1 MATSAAARRGKAR
14 LDAFRAAKKTAVAS
28 SSEASEG
35 DVRRGDGA
43 GATTV
48 AEDFDYRHVH
58 HAPVVARVN
67 DDDRHDGA
75 ARATTSPPPPAAYV
89 VATSNPF
96 ADVEDE
102 YGESDAFERSRS
114 VVSGTVDEVSPVV
127 VRDAVVSSLDVSN
140 AYSVLADQYSGVV
153 AEKNREEETE
163 EERAQDES
171 EDEAARGVLG
181 VTTSTSR
188 AREQYERVMRALGGD
203 DKSESDIFQRSREEL
218 KAPDTPTTMAAPELE
233 AIIESVR
240 ADTSISAATSRAVR
254 EDQSEIAMLQD
265 VIDEMTSEK
274 LGLMRGLQ
282 KSQAMMDE
290 LATENDLLT
299 QRYNE
304 TKSQLTHVQSELDK
318 LWIEFQQSSAMN
330 NVVTHDRDSLS
341 MSAVDANER
350 VHALAAEVVNLE
362 ERLHEHDAVK
372 AENER
377 LRQEI
382 KVANARRAHV
392 ELVLDAT
399 REEQRLFKE
408 KIRDSELMKTLEKF
422 DDNESVFLCAWL
434 MKNDLDSEQEARVKA
449 DTKHAE
455 LLAESDSTG
464 TSIEVDEEQM
474 QLLTSINDLLGELE
488 IEKKTLAGELKDAND
503 AKRKLVERNE
513 LLESELAKVMRRLER
528 GDGGWSDEDEEQP
541 RKAGLFGIFRKR
553 R

>member
-43 GATTV
+43 DATTV

-67 DDDRHDGA
+67 DDDRRDGA

-89 VATSNPF
+89 VSTSNPF
-96 ADVEDE
+96 ADVEVE
-102 YGESDAFERSRS
+102 YGESDAFARS

-140 AYSVLADQYSGVV
+140 AYSVLADQYLGVV

-171 EDEAARGVLG
+171 EDEATRGVLG

-188 AREQYERVMRALGGD
+188 AREQYERVMRALGSD
-203 DKSESDIFQRSREEL
+203 DKSDLDIFQRSREEL
-218 KAPDTPTTMAAPELE
+218 KVPDTPTTMAAPELE

-240 ADTSISAATSRAVR
+240 ADTSISSATSRAVR

-265 VIDEMTSEK
+265 VIDDMTSEK

-377 LRQEI
+377 LLQEI

-434 MKNDLDSEQEARVKA
+434 MKKDLDSEQEARVKA

-455 LLAESDSTG
+455 LLAESDITG

-474 QLLTSINDLLGELE
+474 QLLTSINELLGELE

-528 GDGGWSDEDEEQP
+528 GDDGWSDDDEEQP
-541 RKAGLFGIFRKR
+541 RKAGLFGIFRR
-553 R
+553 RR

>member
-43 GATTV
+43 DATTV

-58 HAPVVARVN
+58 HAPAVDN
-67 DDDRHDGA
+67 DDDRRDGT
-75 ARATTSPPPPAAYV
+75 ARATMSPPPPVAYV
-89 VATSNPF
+89 VSTSNPF

-102 YGESDAFERSRS
+102 YGEGDAFARS
-114 VVSGTVDEVSPVV
+114 VVGGTVDEVSPVV
-127 VRDAVVSSLDVSN
+127 VRNAVVSSLDVSN

-188 AREQYERVMRALGGD
+188 AREQYERVMRALESD
-203 DKSESDIFQRSREEL
+203 DKSELDIFQRSRDEL
-218 KAPDTPTTMAAPELE
+218 KAPDTPTTIAAPELE

-240 ADTSISAATSRAVR
+240 ADTSISAATSRSVR

-265 VIDEMTSEK
+265 VIDDMTSEK

-377 LRQEI
+377 LLQEI
-382 KVANARRAHV
+382 KAANARRAHV

-422 DDNESVFLCAWL
+422 DDDESVFLCAWL
-434 MKNDLDSEQEARVKA
+434 MKKDLDSEQEARVKA

-455 LLAESDSTG
+455 LFAESASTG

-474 QLLTSINDLLGELE
+474 QLLTSINELLGELE

-503 AKRKLVERNE
+503 AKRELVERNE

-528 GDGGWSDEDEEQP
+528 GDDGWSDEEEEQP
-541 RKAGLFGIFRKR
+541 RKAGLFGIFRR
-553 R
+553 RR

>member
-35 DVRRGDGA
+35 DVRCGDGA
-43 GATTV
+43 DATTV

-67 DDDRHDGA
+67 DDDRRDGA

-89 VATSNPF
+89 VSTSNPF
-96 ADVEDE
+96 ADVEVE
-102 YGESDAFERSRS
+102 YGESDAFARS

-171 EDEAARGVLG
+171 EDEATRGVLG

-188 AREQYERVMRALGGD
+188 AREQYERVMRALGSD
-203 DKSESDIFQRSREEL
+203 DKSDLDIFQRSREEL
-218 KAPDTPTTMAAPELE
+218 KVPDTPTTMAAPELE

-240 ADTSISAATSRAVR
+240 ADTSISSATSRAVR

-265 VIDEMTSEK
+265 VIDDMTSEK

-377 LRQEI
+377 LLQEI

-434 MKNDLDSEQEARVKA
+434 MKKDLDSEQEARVKA

-455 LLAESDSTG
+455 LLAESDITG

-474 QLLTSINDLLGELE
+474 QLLTSINELLGELE

-528 GDGGWSDEDEEQP
+528 GDDGWSDDDEEQP
-541 RKAGLFGIFRKR
+541 RKAGLFGIFRR
-553 R
+553 RR

>member
-1 MATSAAARRGKAR
+1 
-14 LDAFRAAKKTAVAS
+14 
-28 SSEASEG
+28 
-35 DVRRGDGA
+35 
-43 GATTV
+43 
-48 AEDFDYRHVH
+48 
-58 HAPVVARVN
+58 
-67 DDDRHDGA
+67 
-75 ARATTSPPPPAAYV
+75 
-89 VATSNPF
+89 
-96 ADVEDE
+96 
-102 YGESDAFERSRS
+102 
-114 VVSGTVDEVSPVV
+114 
-127 VRDAVVSSLDVSN
+127 
-140 AYSVLADQYSGVV
+140 
-153 AEKNREEETE
+153 
-163 EERAQDES
+163 
-171 EDEAARGVLG
+171 
-181 VTTSTSR
+181 
-188 AREQYERVMRALGGD
+188 
-203 DKSESDIFQRSREEL
+203 
-218 KAPDTPTTMAAPELE
+218 MAAPELE

-265 VIDEMTSEK
+265 VIDDMTSEK

-377 LRQEI
+377 LLQEI

-434 MKNDLDSEQEARVKA
+434 MKKDLDSEQEARAKA

-464 TSIEVDEEQM
+464 TSIEVDDEQM
-474 QLLTSINDLLGELE
+474 QLLTSINELLGELE

-528 GDGGWSDEDEEQP
+528 GDDGWSDDDEEQP
-541 RKAGLFGIFRKR
+541 RKAGLFGIFRR
-553 R
+553 RR

>member
-28 SSEASEG
+28 SSDASEG

-43 GATTV
+43 DATTV
-48 AEDFDYRHVH
+48 AEDFDYRLVH
-58 HAPVVARVN
+58 HAPAVDN
-67 DDDRHDGA
+67 DDDRRDGT
-75 ARATTSPPPPAAYV
+75 ARATTPPPPPVAYV
-89 VATSNPF
+89 VSTSNPF

-102 YGESDAFERSRS
+102 YGQGDAFARS
-114 VVSGTVDEVSPVV
+114 VVGGTVDEVSPVV

-188 AREQYERVMRALGGD
+188 AREQYERVMRALESD
-203 DKSESDIFQRSREEL
+203 DKSELDIFQRSRDEL
-218 KAPDTPTTMAAPELE
+218 KAPDTPTTIAAPELE

-240 ADTSISAATSRAVR
+240 ADTSISAATSRSVR

-265 VIDEMTSEK
+265 VIDDMTTEK

-377 LRQEI
+377 LLQEI
-382 KVANARRAHV
+382 KAANARRAHV

-422 DDNESVFLCAWL
+422 DDDESVFLCAWL
-434 MKNDLDSEQEARVKA
+434 MKKDLDSEQEARVKA

-455 LLAESDSTG
+455 LFAESASTG

-474 QLLTSINDLLGELE
+474 QLLTSINELLGELE

-503 AKRKLVERNE
+503 TKRKLVERNE

-528 GDGGWSDEDEEQP
+528 GDDGWSDEDEEQP
-541 RKAGLFGIFRKR
+541 RKAGLFGIFRR
-553 R
+553 RR

>member
-43 GATTV
+43 DATTV

-58 HAPVVARVN
+58 HAPAVDN
-67 DDDRHDGA
+67 DDDRRDGA
-75 ARATTSPPPPAAYV
+75 ARATTSPPPPVAYV
-89 VATSNPF
+89 VSTSNPF

-102 YGESDAFERSRS
+102 YGEGDAFARS

-188 AREQYERVMRALGGD
+188 AREQYERVMRALESD
-203 DKSESDIFQRSREEL
+203 DKSELDIFQRSRDEL
-218 KAPDTPTTMAAPELE
+218 KAPDTPTTIAAPELE

-240 ADTSISAATSRAVR
+240 ADTSISAATSRSVR

-265 VIDEMTSEK
+265 VIDDMTSEK

-377 LRQEI
+377 LLHEM
-382 KVANARRAHV
+382 KAANARRAHV

-408 KIRDSELMKTLEKF
+408 KIRDSELMKKLEKF
-422 DDNESVFLCAWL
+422 DDDESVFLCAWL
-434 MKNDLDSEQEARVKA
+434 MKKDLDSEQEARAKA

-464 TSIEVDEEQM
+464 TSIEVDDEQM
-474 QLLTSINDLLGELE
+474 QLLTSINELLGELE

-528 GDGGWSDEDEEQP
+528 GDDGWSDEEEEQP
-541 RKAGLFGIFRKR
+541 RKAGLFGIFRR
-553 R
+553 RR

>member
-1 MATSAAARRGKAR
+1 M
-14 LDAFRAAKKTAVAS
+14 
-28 SSEASEG
+28 
-35 DVRRGDGA
+35 
-43 GATTV
+43 
-48 AEDFDYRHVH
+48 
-58 HAPVVARVN
+58 
-67 DDDRHDGA
+67 
-75 ARATTSPPPPAAYV
+75 SPPPPVAYV
-89 VATSNPF
+89 VSTSNPF

-102 YGESDAFERSRS
+102 YGEGDAFARS
-114 VVSGTVDEVSPVV
+114 VVGGTVDEVSPVV
-127 VRDAVVSSLDVSN
+127 VRNAVVSSLDVSN

-188 AREQYERVMRALGGD
+188 AREQYERVMRALESD
-203 DKSESDIFQRSREEL
+203 DKSELDIFQRSRDEL
-218 KAPDTPTTMAAPELE
+218 KAPDTPTTIAAPELE

-240 ADTSISAATSRAVR
+240 ADTSISAATSRSVR

-265 VIDEMTSEK
+265 VIDDMTSEK

-474 QLLTSINDLLGELE
+474 QLLTSINELLGELE

-528 GDGGWSDEDEEQP
+528 GDDGWSDEDEEQP